1 MTTNGNYFY
10 LNHQNQWRN
19 AALTGL
25 VNTDGVLHLAPVP
38 GLAET
43 VGPPLASAEQ
53 LTGPAGIG
61 VDRWGNLYLADPAG
75 HRIIRVDACDGSND
89 PLPCLRGPGSAPG
102 QLNGPRGLAI
112 GSRDIL
118 YIADSGNH
126 RIQVVDLA
134 TQQVRAI
141 WGQADPYAPPK
152 PGDEPGQFNEPWDAA
167 VDQAG
172 RVYVVDYGNRRVQK
186 FTARGRVIADF
197 WLTLQNQPVVPQE
210 PGAVTTILVA
220 NEERLLLVDRADNRV
235 LVYWLDGTYDKET
248 TIRWAELPAQ
258 VGLLVD
264 VLADAD
270 FLYVADA
277 VSGRVLVFDQAGV
290 FMGVAQGG
298 PTSVAGLAFDCQGRL
313 LIHPGSGGK
322 VQQLQ
327 PASAYALCG
336 TGLIGPLTVGSNLT
350 RWHRLKVTLGEL
362 PEGGHIQFF
371 TLVSNG
377 DTPPTLPMTCGL
389 TNGSAAANTKLTDS
403 GLAAANVP
411 ITPRNSWRPA
421 PVDGLDLLLAHESGR
436 NLWLAVLFQG
446 NSQVSPTLEQ
456 MWLAYD
462 HQTWGQYLPTIHQ
475 NDPVNMARFNPVLS
489 LLESLLSDEQMLL
502 EALPILFDPAAAPD
516 DAVPD
521 SWLNWLASWL
531 AFHLDETW
539 SEAKRRATLAE
550 AFYQYGRRGTV
561 ESLRWFIS
569 QYAGAAAHIS
579 EPATQAALWTLGEF
593 SHLGFETML
602 APAEAQGAVVGTTAT
617 LDRSHLIR
625 DEAYGAPLF
634 SDVTHRFCVQV
645 YAADLIGSNTSLDQV
660 RQVLAREKPAH
671 TIYHLCEIDARMRV
685 GFQARL
691 GIDTII
697 AGPPPDLAFNGTT
710 QLGYDT
716 FLPAPMD
723 PDAAA
728 LGSGTRLG
736 LGTQLV

>member
-19 AALTGL
+19 ATLSGL
-25 VNTDGVLHLAPVP
+25 VNTNGVLHLAPVP
-38 GLAET
+38 GRAET
-43 VGPPLASAEQ
+43 MGPPLASAEQ

-61 VDRWGNLYLADPAG
+61 VDHQGNLYLADPARQ
-75 HRIIRVDACDGSND
+75 RIIRVDVCDGSSA

-102 QLNGPRGLAI
+102 QLNEPRGLAI
-112 GSRDIL
+112 GPGDIL

-141 WGQADPYAPPK
+141 WGQADPYALPK
-152 PGDEPGQFNEPWDAA
+152 SGNEPGRLNEPWDVG
-167 VDQAG
+167 VDWAG
-172 RVYVVDYGNRRVQK
+172 SLYVVDYGNRRVQK
-186 FTARGRVIADF
+186 FNSRGRVIPAF
-197 WLTLQNQPVVPQE
+197 WLTLQNQPAIPQE
-210 PGAVTTILVA
+210 PAAVATILVA
-220 NEERLLLVDRADNRV
+220 NEERLLIIDRADNRV
-235 LVYWLDGTYDKET
+235 LVYHLDGTYDEET
-248 TIRWAELPAQ
+248 TARWAEVPAQ

-264 VLADAD
+264 AMADEE

-313 LIHPGSGGK
+313 LIHPGGGGS

-350 RWHRLKVTLGEL
+350 HWHRLKVTLGTL

-377 DTPPTLPMTCGL
+377 NTPPDLPMSCEG
-389 TNGSAAANTKLTDS
+389 TN
-403 GLAAANVP
+403 GLAAANSKLETQNSKLTAN
-411 ITPRNSWRPA
+411 TPLNQWRSA
-421 PVDGLDLLLAHESGR
+421 PVDGLDLLLAHEPGR
-436 NLWLAVLFQG
+436 NLWLAALFQG
-446 NSQVSPTLEQ
+446 NSQSSPTLEQ
-456 MWLAYD
+456 IRLEYD
-462 HQTWGQYLPTIHQ
+462 HETWAQYLPTVHQ
-475 NDPVNMARFNPVLS
+475 NDPVNLARLNPVLS
-489 LLESLLSDEQMLL
+489 LLESLLSDEEALL
-502 EALPILFDPAAAPD
+502 ETLPLLFDPAAAPD

-521 SWLNWLASWL
+521 SWLDWLASWL

-539 SEAKRRATLAE
+539 SETKRRATLAE
-550 AFYQYGRRGTV
+550 AFRQYGRRGTV

-569 QYAGAAAHIS
+569 QYAGATAHIS
-579 EPATQAALWTLGEF
+579 EPATQTALWTLGEF

-617 LDRSHLIR
+617 LDRSHLIS
-625 DEAYGAPLF
+625 EAEFGVPLF
-634 SDVTHRFCVQV
+634 SDVAHRFCVQV
-645 YAADLIGSNTSLDQV
+645 YAADLFVSGSSLEQV
-660 RQVLAREKPAH
+660 RQVVEREKPAH
-671 TIYHLCEIDARMRV
+671 TVYHLCEIEARMRV

-697 AGPPPDLAFNGTT
+697 AGPPPDLALNTVT

-716 FLPAPMD
+716 VLPARTD
-723 PDAAA
+723 SDAAA
-728 LGSGTRLG
+728 LGDGTRVG
-736 LGTQLV
+736 VRTMLV